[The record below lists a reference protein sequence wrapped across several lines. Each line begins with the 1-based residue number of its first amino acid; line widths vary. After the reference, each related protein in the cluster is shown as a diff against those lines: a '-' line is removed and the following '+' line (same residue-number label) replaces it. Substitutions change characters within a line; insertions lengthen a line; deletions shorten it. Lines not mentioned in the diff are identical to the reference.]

1 MISTVVFSFMLY
13 RTNFR
18 KDNLENENANLV
30 KELERIKAEHR
41 IVMTKQASASDMLIK
56 EYKYQNVIL
65 QNAVSASKS
74 GTDNETKICGEDDKG
89 ATLVRNLSHTT
100 NEEESLLE
108 SPSTALTPDKGN
120 KKKNKRGR
128 TRKTNKSAN
137 KFSPVLCE
145 SQNTGSINNHSD
157 LRNKIS
163 SMRKT
168 SAYES
173 RCELEE
179 NENQDPSLVGMSV
192 RSPDDSIGSSSSILG
207 DNQLKSPAKRGRTSK
222 RKRNVQRTDNNTYQE
237 NKTERRSLRKSIR
250 DRPST
255 KLIMPPPCNT
265 KIENSFLSPLLEN
278 EGAITVTTTTT
289 LSPQKTR
296 ASFITPQNKR
306 KKLFNNETANEVI
319 ILIIPGI
326 GLKKHYLVFINYL

>member
-1 MISTVVFSFMLY
+1 MLY

-30 KELERIKAEHR
+30 KELDRIKAEHR
-41 IVMTKQASASDMLIK
+41 TLMTKQASASDMLIK

-108 SPSTALTPDKGN
+108 SPSTALTPDRGN

-296 ASFITPQNKR
+296 ASFITPTNKR

-326 GLKKHYLVFINYL
+326 GLKKEITITWYL